1 MRLIIILSFLFS
13 FNVKSQSLSDKK
25 FEERLNFERG
35 NYPIQ
40 NYNQDF
46 LGRPGYVW
54 GIVKSRNDN
63 LIYMAANEGVI
74 EYDGVNVRRVLVKKD
89 TTYSGVFGRPR
100 ARSLVQ
106 MDDGTIYITGVNRFG
121 RLVDNEYGFKE
132 YEYLLHKLPD
142 SIDYRVQGNIWGA
155 FEHNNKVIFY
165 TPNFIFSWDGEKF
178 DRIWKMSDYAGA
190 RNSKGKIHGFAKT
203 GNIPYMRRWG

>member
-63 LIYMAANEGVI
+63 LIYMAAN
-74 EYDGVNVRRVLVKKD
+74 
-89 TTYSGVFGRPR
+89 
-100 ARSLVQ
+100 
-106 MDDGTIYITGVNRFG
+106 
-121 RLVDNEYGFKE
+121 
-132 YEYLLHKLPD
+132 YLYH
-142 SIDYRVQGNIWGA
+142 
-155 FEHNNKVIFY
+155 
-165 TPNFIFSWDGEKF
+165 PNQLCQ
-178 DRIWKMSDYAGA
+178 
-190 RNSKGKIHGFAKT
+190 
-203 GNIPYMRRWG
+203 